1 MRTVH
6 GARVSF
12 SPNPEGGK
20 QAVVLE
26 GSNDGGILLS
36 GATFAE
42 AIYIDEPYKY
52 DQKKRVATLGDV
64 YTQVS
69 SQMSAYVTKTE
80 VEPFTMIPGFAA
92 NAYRANMATMD
103 GNGVEIATDYAK
115 KTDLTAKQDVLPY
128 N

>member
-12 SPNPEGGK
+12 GTAFDAGK

-36 GATFAE
+36 GSTFAE

-52 DQKKRVATLGDV
+52 D
-64 YTQVS
+64 
-69 SQMSAYVTKTE
+69 
-80 VEPFTMIPGFAA
+80 
-92 NAYRANMATMD
+92 
-103 GNGVEIATDYAK
+103 
-115 KTDLTAKQDVLPY
+115 
-128 N
+128 

>member
-1 MRTVH
+1 MRTVS
-6 GARVSF
+6 GALVSF
-12 SPNPEGGK
+12 GTAFDTGK

-36 GATFAE
+36 GSTFAE

-52 DQKKRVATLGDV
+52 DQTKRVATLGEV
-64 YTQVS
+64 SSQVS

-80 VEPFTMIPGFAA
+80 IEPFTMIPGFAA
-92 NAYRANMATMD
+92 NAYRASMATLD
-103 GNGVEIATDYAK
+103 GNGVEIATEYAK

>member
-12 SPNPEGGK
+12 GPYPDSGGM

-36 GATFAE
+36 GATFAQ

-52 DQKKRVATLGDV
+52 D
-64 YTQVS
+64 
-69 SQMSAYVTKTE
+69 
-80 VEPFTMIPGFAA
+80 
-92 NAYRANMATMD
+92 
-103 GNGVEIATDYAK
+103 
-115 KTDLTAKQDVLPY
+115 
-128 N
+128 

>member
-1 MRTVH
+1 MRTVS
-6 GARVSF
+6 GALVSF
-12 SPNPEGGK
+12 GTAFDTGK

-36 GATFAE
+36 GSTFAE

-52 DQKKRVATLGDV
+52 DQKKRVATLGDINS
-64 YTQVS
+64 QVS

-92 NAYRANMATMD
+92 NAYRASMATMD

>member
-36 GATFAE
+36 GATFA
-42 AIYIDEPYKY
+42 
-52 DQKKRVATLGDV
+52 
-64 YTQVS
+64 
-69 SQMSAYVTKTE
+69 
-80 VEPFTMIPGFAA
+80 
-92 NAYRANMATMD
+92 
-103 GNGVEIATDYAK
+103 
-115 KTDLTAKQDVLPY
+115 
-128 N
+128 

>member
-6 GARVSF
+6 GARIAFGPYPAS
-12 SPNPEGGK
+12 GGV

-52 DQKKRVATLGDV
+52 D
-64 YTQVS
+64 
-69 SQMSAYVTKTE
+69 
-80 VEPFTMIPGFAA
+80 
-92 NAYRANMATMD
+92 
-103 GNGVEIATDYAK
+103 
-115 KTDLTAKQDVLPY
+115 
-128 N
+128 

>member
-36 GATFAE
+36 GSTFAE
-42 AIYIDEPYKY
+42 AIYIDEPYNY
-52 DQKKRVATLGDV
+52 D
-64 YTQVS
+64 
-69 SQMSAYVTKTE
+69 
-80 VEPFTMIPGFAA
+80 
-92 NAYRANMATMD
+92 
-103 GNGVEIATDYAK
+103 
-115 KTDLTAKQDVLPY
+115 
-128 N
+128 

>member
-12 SPNPEGGK
+12 GTAFDTRK

-52 DQKKRVATLGDV
+52 D
-64 YTQVS
+64 
-69 SQMSAYVTKTE
+69 
-80 VEPFTMIPGFAA
+80 
-92 NAYRANMATMD
+92 
-103 GNGVEIATDYAK
+103 
-115 KTDLTAKQDVLPY
+115 
-128 N
+128 

>member
-1 MRTVH
+1 MRTIN

-12 SPNPEGGK
+12 GPNPEGGV

-52 DQKKRVATLGDV
+52 D
-64 YTQVS
+64 
-69 SQMSAYVTKTE
+69 
-80 VEPFTMIPGFAA
+80 
-92 NAYRANMATMD
+92 
-103 GNGVEIATDYAK
+103 
-115 KTDLTAKQDVLPY
+115 
-128 N
+128 

>member
-12 SPNPEGGK
+12 GPNPDSSGV

-36 GATFAE
+36 GSTFAE

-52 DQKKRVATLGDV
+52 D
-64 YTQVS
+64 
-69 SQMSAYVTKTE
+69 
-80 VEPFTMIPGFAA
+80 
-92 NAYRANMATMD
+92 
-103 GNGVEIATDYAK
+103 
-115 KTDLTAKQDVLPY
+115 
-128 N
+128 